1 MSQNHINA
9 AFSLIENDES
19 KVLGLTI
26 GKHENVS
33 PGTRLPRKGMYRF
46 WLQQNLRDLSRRV

>member
-26 GKHENVS
+26 GKHANVS
-33 PGTRLPRKGMYRF
+33 PGTRLPRKGMY
-46 WLQQNLRDLSRRV
+46 